1 MPLSWRALLLLSF
14 SSIAGTASA
23 QDMVYTPINPSFGGH
38 PFNSSH
44 LIGIANAQNN
54 FKDTKSTTSNS
65 QADIFA
71 RQLQSR
77 LLSVLSSQITDARS
91 EENTSE
97 LQSLMRISYAVF

>member
-23 QDMVYTPINPSFGGH
+23 QDMVYTPINPSFGGN

-54 FKDTKSTTSNS
+54 FKDPKSTTSNS
-65 QADIFA
+65 QADRKSA
-71 RQLQSR
+71 VWGK
-77 LLSVLSSQITDARS
+77 SVSVSVDLGGRRVIKKKKNKKKKT
-91 EENTSE
+91 NT
-97 LQSLMRISYAVF
+97 